1 MHTMLMIYNNFGLAN
16 YSMNT
21 KTIWDSNL
29 QTGTPKSTSFFPRVI
44 REFDDGTE
52 EPLFYGGA

>member
-1 MHTMLMIYNNFGLAN
+1 MIYNNFGLAN